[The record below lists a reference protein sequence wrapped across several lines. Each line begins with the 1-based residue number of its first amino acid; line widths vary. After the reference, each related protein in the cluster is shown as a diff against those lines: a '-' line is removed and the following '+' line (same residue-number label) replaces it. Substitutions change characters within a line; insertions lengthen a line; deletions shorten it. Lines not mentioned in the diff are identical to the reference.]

1 MFGRRGEVRCTASKA
16 APIIIIT
23 IVVVVEV
30 VVVVV
35 IAGARPHTHTH
46 THTRHLHEALLPG
59 LALDEAVGV
68 PVDRHLTISHRLAV
82 DPPPA
87 GQLSRATAGE
97 LSSRAG

>member
-1 MFGRRGEVRCTASKA
+1 MFGRRGEPRCTASKA

-23 IVVVVEV
+23 IVVVVE

-68 PVDRHLTISHRLAV
+68 PVDRHLLIRHGP
-82 DPPPA
+82 D
-87 GQLSRATAGE
+87 
-97 LSSRAG
+97 